1 MSKTIKFKDLAK
13 SKQVQLNTVGVKY
26 ILKMFL
32 SGVNAGAL
40 IFMSNL
46 IFVLVNQMYF
56 NSTPMLLVSC
66 VIAYI
71 YFLNMMLKSN
81 KETTQKFKDT
91 VREILDPK

>member
-13 SKQVQLNTVGVKY
+13 NKQVQLNAVGIKY
-26 ILKMFL
+26 ILRMFL
-32 SGVNAGAL
+32 SEVNAGGL

-56 NSTPMLLVSC
+56 NSTPLLFVSC
-66 VIAYI
+66 VIADI

-91 VREILDPK
+91 VKEILDAK